1 MTREECYSEL
11 GLTFNA
17 DESEIKTA
25 YKRLALRHHPDKNN
39 NDPEAHKKFLLIS
52 EAYKRLTDPSSFD
65 DEDGGVNE
73 EEMEAMFASMFSQM
87 FATSGR
93 GSRRGMN
100 MFDMMEM
107 MLGEEYGEDEE
118 NDLYEDN
125 DGAHFMLD
133 PLMAAMMMGGMGFEF
148 DCDMGYPP
156 GLSTRRMPKVKK
168 GKKKRKSLY
177 KKKSQD
183 TTDSQSAVNQS
194 IDHSTGSTELPSPKK
209 NKLSPIKSLYKH
221 KQNTRNTSYYN
232 TSTNYDEKNEED
244 GDDAMNWETDDDEE
258 EEEEVEHANAHTST
272 TAATAEEEEGEWETD
287 EDDDEVA
294 GKQGIYIVYTSHACV

>member
-1 MTREECYSEL
+1 MTREECYTEL

-17 DESEIKTA
+17 EESEIKTA

-39 NDPEAHKKFLLIS
+39 NDPEAHKKFLQIS
-52 EAYKRLTDPSSFD
+52 EAYKRLTDPSSFE

-87 FATSGR
+87 FATSGK
-93 GSRRGMN
+93 GSRGGMN

-107 MLGEEYGEDEE
+107 MLGEEYDEDEE
-118 NDLYEDN
+118 NDLYEP

-183 TTDSQSAVNQS
+183 TTTTDSHSQSAVNQS
-194 IDHSTGSTELPSPKK
+194 IDHSIGSTDLPSLKK
-209 NKLSPIKSLYKH
+209 NKQSPIKSLYKH
-221 KQNTRNTSYYN
+221 KQNTHSISQNNNNTSAN
-232 TSTNYDEKNEED
+232 NDEEHEVED
-244 GDDAMNWETDDDEE
+244 GDDAMDWETDDDDEEEVEHTNAPTTAVEGVEGEE
-258 EEEEVEHANAHTST
+258 EEEEGV
-272 TAATAEEEEGEWETD
+272 WETD
-287 EDDDEVA
+287 DEDAEVN
-294 GKQGIYIVYTSHACV
+294 KQGIYI